1 MSFLAVVKTTALE
14 IWGQKGVYVWG
25 GTHSGAPGRADYAAG
40 LRNRNDLELAAEE
53 LICPRVDDWIGHVV
67 SELL

>member
-1 MSFLAVVKTTALE
+1 M
-14 IWGQKGVYVWG
+14 YWG

-67 SELL
+67 SELP